1 MFVVEELH
9 RYQLYFNAYSIWMC
23 REGIQYKNMSWYLFD
38 ASWLVEVILELVMR
52 DGLSIAYNNI
62 VSVLNWISQS

>member
-1 MFVVEELH
+1 ME
-9 RYQLYFNAYSIWMC
+9 MC
-23 REGIQYKNMSWYLFD
+23 REGIEYKNMAWYLFD
-38 ASWLVEVILELVMR
+38 ASWLVWVIFELVMR